1 MISTPILILIIVAA
15 AAVGWLA
22 ASALFRKRYADQIVD
37 AQKQMSGSE
46 GKVSALQAMNEQL
59 RADTDK
65 MSAKADEDF
74 KALRTV
80 LSSEQAAR
88 VKAETELKE
97 ASQRLAEERALIE
110 DAQKKLSDTFQALAA
125 TSLNQNNEAFIK
137 LARATFENVLSDA
150 KGDLGA
156 KEEAIKGLITPIAD
170 SLKLFGEHVRTLE
183 TTRLQAYTGLEEHLK
198 SLTASQQQ
206 LQRETG
212 NLVTALRTPHVRGRW
227 GEMTLRRVVELAE
240 MSEHCDFTEQVTF
253 EGEEGRLRPDLIVHL
268 PSDRNIVIDAKVSL
282 DAYLSATTA
291 ATDEEREAFLV
302 THARQ
307 VRAHMT
313 KLGGKAYFEQ
323 LQPAPEFV
331 VMFIPGESFFAEA
344 AHHDLKLI
352 EDGMQ
357 NRVIPA
363 SPTTLI
369 TLLLAVAFGW
379 RQEQIAKNA
388 QAISDLGKKMH
399 ERMRILVEHISEI
412 GRGLEKATGSYN
424 KAVGSMEKG
433 ILPAARQ
440 FKELGATTGDE
451 IQVLPSLDFIPRA
464 LNVPEG
470 FGDANQP

>member
-1 MISTPILILIIVAA
+1 MSIPIVLALIIA
-15 AAVGWLA
+15 AAVIGWLVG
-22 ASALFRKRYADQIVD
+22 SALIRRRHADQLVD
-37 AQKQMSGSE
+37 SQKQQSAAE
-46 GKVSALQAMNEQL
+46 GKVSAMEATITQL

-74 KALRTV
+74 KALRRD
-80 LSSEQAAR
+80 LSNEQAAR

-97 ASQRLAEERALIE
+97 AAQRLAEERALIE
-110 DAQKKLSDTFQALAA
+110 HAQKDLSDAFKALAA
-125 TSLNQNNEAFIK
+125 NSLSENNEAFLS
-137 LARATFENVLSDA
+137 LARVTFEKVLSEA

-156 KEEAIKGLITPIAD
+156 KEEAIKGLINPIAD
-170 SLKLFGEHVRTLE
+170 SLKLFEEHVRTLE
-183 TTRLQAYTGLEEHLK
+183 TTRQQAYTGLEEHLK
-198 SLTASQQQ
+198 SLTVSQQQ

-291 ATDEEREAFLV
+291 ATDEERETFLV
-302 THARQ
+302 SHARQ

-424 KAVGSMEKG
+424 KAVGSMERG
-433 ILPAARQ
+433 VLPAARQ
-440 FKELGATTGDE
+440 FKELGATTGEE
-451 IQVLPSLDFIPRA
+451 IPTLPSLDFIPRA

-470 FGDANQP
+470 FGDDSQP